1 MEQSHFYILL
11 LFLTETCSPAFA
23 KDLSVEIDVLR
34 IQRCFLQVFVTM
46 VDEKYSIIYKS
57 CEGIGIE
64 VQS

>member
-1 MEQSHFYILL
+1 MEQNHFYILL
-11 LFLTETCSPAFA
+11 LFLSETCLPAFA
-23 KDLSVEIDVLR
+23 KDLSVETNVLR
-34 IQRCFLQVFVTM
+34 IQRYFFTSFVTT

>member
-1 MEQSHFYILL
+1 MEQNHFYILL
-11 LFLTETCSPAFA
+11 LFLTETCSPSFV
-23 KDLSVEIDVLR
+23 KSLSVKTNVLR
-34 IQRCFLQVFVTM
+34 IQRYFFTCFVTM